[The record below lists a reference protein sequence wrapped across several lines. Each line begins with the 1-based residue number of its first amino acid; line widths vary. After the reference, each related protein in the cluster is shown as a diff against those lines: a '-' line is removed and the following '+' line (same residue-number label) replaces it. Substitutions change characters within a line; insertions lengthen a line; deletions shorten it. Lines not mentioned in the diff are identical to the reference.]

1 MGTNRRKTGDKKT
14 LHVLF
19 TGLVY
24 EGVITGG
31 DQLFLDIAPRLPKD
45 IKVTVVTSEF
55 AKSYWDNI
63 DKSNIDLR
71 LLPPNFFENKSNPFF
86 VFISF
91 VIRAWQTYR
100 ILKNEDV
107 QTIYSC
113 SDIAYADIW
122 PAYWLR
128 AKRPNVKWI
137 SRVYHVLLP
146 PEERQGN
153 WFVNMV
159 AFRLQRLSFWMMK
172 RRSTMILAL
181 NKKLRRELLDLGFPE
196 HKLDILEAGIDF
208 QEINRFKKTVDYP
221 YDVVALGRIAPV
233 KGIFD
238 TVKAWE
244 IVHKQLPSAR
254 MAWLGGGGDNHRK
267 RMVEMIEQRSL
278 SKSFELLGYVSKDEK
293 YNILKNAKVFLCPDH
308 ENGWGLAVCE
318 AMASGL
324 PVVSYDLDIFGGVYQ
339 KGYRSVPLFD
349 TNSLAKEIV
358 NLLEDSDTRK
368 STAKDA
374 ISQASEFDHQGV
386 VDKLVKFIG

>member
-1 MGTNRRKTGDKKT
+1 MSNKKIDPSTPKT

-24 EGVITGG
+24 KGVITGG

-45 IKVTVVTSEF
+45 LRITIVTSEF
-55 AKSYWDNI
+55 AKSYWDEI
-63 DKSNIDLR
+63 DQSNIELK
-71 LLPPNFFENKSNPFF
+71 LLPPNIFENKSNPFLI
-86 VFISF
+86 FISF
-91 VIRAWQTYR
+91 VIRAWQTYQ
-100 ILKNEDV
+100 ILKKDDV
-107 QTIYSC
+107 QTVYSC
-113 SDIAYADIW
+113 SDISYADIW

-128 AKRPNVKWI
+128 ASQPNVKWI

-146 PEERQGN
+146 PKERQGN
-153 WFVNMV
+153 WFVNII

-172 RRSTMILAL
+172 RRGTSILAL
-181 NKKLRRELLDLGFPE
+181 NSKLRDELLALDFPKN
-196 HKLDILEAGIDF
+196 KLDILEAGIDF
-208 QEINRFKKTVDYP
+208 EEIRKFKKTASYP
-221 YDVVALGRIAPV
+221 YDVVVLGRIAPV

-244 IVHKQLPSAR
+244 KVHTAIPGAR
-254 MAWLGGGGDNHRK
+254 LAWLGGGGDNHK
-267 RMVEMIEQRSL
+267 KKMVEMIKQRSL
-278 SKSFELLGYVSKDEK
+278 SDTFELLGYVSKDEK

-324 PVVSYDLDIFGGVYQ
+324 PVVSYDLDIFGNVYH

-349 TNSLAKEIV
+349 TESFAKKIIELLQDSSL
-358 NLLEDSDTRK
+358 RK
-368 STAKDA
+368 SISNDA
-374 ISQASEFDHQGV
+374 ISQASEFDHKNV